1 MSSFLSNDPTNKSG
15 TSEVPKKSTFGKDQ
29 VPKVCRLFTEIAS
42 LRSNHPIQGT
52 NILASDGAIGQH
64 FNPDGAVGQ
73 IGEKVGGPL
82 SKDGLIG
89 SQFDA
94 SKQGVAGLV
103 EKAVGGPKNDIK
115 K

>member
-1 MSSFLSNDPTNKSG
+1 MKCQKSLLLEKTKCPRYVGSSQKLRL
-15 TSEVPKKSTFGKDQ
+15 KDLIIQ
-29 VPKVCRLFTEIAS
+29 
-42 LRSNHPIQGT
+42 IQGT